1 MPRALGRGD
10 YTRDESST
18 LPRDGTRP
26 AAPEAV
32 TIRYR
37 PGVVIVFND
46 RVVPVAEEGFMKD
59 LLIIRHA
66 KSSWDH
72 PGLADHERPLSP
84 RGEKAAPAMGHRLRR
99 RALVPARLVVSPAVR
114 AQQTAESLATAMG
127 LDADA
132 IVTDPRAYEADAEDW
147 LDIIQELPDEL
158 QRVGIV
164 GHNPALHELAA
175 HLVDL
180 RVDKFPTAAVVHA
193 GFDVDRWRD
202 VARDTGSCVDFDY
215 PKSGRDA
222 D

>member
-1 MPRALGRGD
+1 
-10 YTRDESST
+10 
-18 LPRDGTRP
+18 
-26 AAPEAV
+26 
-32 TIRYR
+32 
-37 PGVVIVFND
+37 
-46 RVVPVAEEGFMKD
+46 MKD

-66 KSSWDH
+66 KSSWAQE
-72 PGLADHERPLSP
+72 GLEDHERPLNP
-84 RGEKAAPAMGHRLRR
+84 RGEKAAPEMGRRLARR
-99 RALVPARLVVSPAVR
+99 GLVPERLVVSSAVR
-114 AQQTAESLATAMG
+114 AQQTAELLATAMG
-127 LDADA
+127 LDEDA
-132 IVTDPRAYEADAEDW
+132 IVTDPRAYGADAEDW

-193 GFDVDRWRD
+193 GFEIDRWRE
-202 VARDTGSCVDFDY
+202 VARGTGTCVDFDY